1 MLGYKPA
8 VFLTGGFAAEALN
21 LRSLE
26 RHPPAPPTQASTAL
40 VAYVRVLGV
49 RAGDVETMSIVGP
62 GSSALGAKG
71 PVALTAPKVQWLSF
85 VGRKRGS
92 TPWPAG
98 RYQARYKLERDGQ
111 ILMDEQMSLVFP

>member
-1 MLGYKPA
+1 MS
-8 VFLTGGFAAEALN
+8 GGFAAEAVN

-26 RHPPAPPTQASTAL
+26 RLPPAPPTQASGAL

-62 GSSALGAKG
+62 DGSALGAKG

-92 TPWPAG
+92 SAPWPAG
-98 RYQARYKLERDGQ
+98 RYQAKYKLERDGR
-111 ILMDEQMSLVFP
+111 ILVDEQMSLDFP